1 MGGDAAA
8 TRPGA
13 DGFVI
18 GDDVDSVTLSDVTM
32 VWSSGDGLKLKTI
45 RLNLD
50 AVAAW
55 WVAKGEPIKGSKDS
69 GAFFGIAVP
78 VDF

>member
-1 MGGDAAA
+1 MNRVLAGVNRDA
-8 TRPGA
+8 
-13 DGFVI
+13 I
-18 GDDVDSVTLSDVTM
+18 
-32 VWSSGDGLKLKTI
+32 
-45 RLNLD
+45 
-50 AVAAW
+50 AAW

>member
-1 MGGDAAA
+1 M
-8 TRPGA
+8 
-13 DGFVI
+13 
-18 GDDVDSVTLSDVTM
+18 DSVTLSDVTM

-50 AVAAW
+50 AIAAW

>member
-1 MGGDAAA
+1 MIAA
-8 TRPGA
+8 RSFGA
-13 DGFVI
+13 G
-18 GDDVDSVTLSDVTM
+18 
-32 VWSSGDGLKLKTI
+32 
-45 RLNLD
+45 
-50 AVAAW
+50 